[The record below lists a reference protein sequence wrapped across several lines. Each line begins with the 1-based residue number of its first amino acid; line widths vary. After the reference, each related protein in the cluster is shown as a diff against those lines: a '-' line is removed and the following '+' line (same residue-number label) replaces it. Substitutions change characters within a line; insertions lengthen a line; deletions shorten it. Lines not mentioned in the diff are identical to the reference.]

1 MSPDII
7 EGPGNIAPVTN
18 IILIPG
24 AEAKLALVIRGLLSN
39 FVLVLDPFTM
49 IVELRRDLG
58 KVAEMTLKYKSYHLL
73 LRHLQ
78 NSP

>member
-1 MSPDII
+1 MSPDVI

-49 IVELRRDLG
+49 IVELR
-58 KVAEMTLKYKSYHLL
+58 
-73 LRHLQ
+73 
-78 NSP
+78 